1 MDFLDR
7 VKEYLETELS
17 LPYPIIVGVL
27 GAESPSIAIRQA
39 PSAVIDRYAD
49 RGKTFEFSFQVLM
62 KDKGRKQINVIDTM
76 SRIFDLLDGLPSGS
90 ITSND
95 GSFNFV
101 TCECSTLP
109 NFVEK
114 TDHNEYIYTNIYT
127 TDLEKGGLE
136 MAFNLM
142 SELTFEIQ
150 TGEDETTQEPI
161 YSKLAAGS
169 MYEEPAN
176 SEELSQDRY
185 FDSAGFGE
193 SDVIGAQLV
202 VTFSGHRDYDDEAQN
217 YIFE

>member
-27 GAESPSIAIRQA
+27 GAESPSIAIRQT
-39 PSAVIDRYAD
+39 PSAVIDRYVD

-62 KDKGRKQINVIDTM
+62 KDKGRKQVNVIDTM

-114 TDHNEYIYTNIYT
+114 TDHDEYIYTSIYT
-127 TDLEKGGLE
+127 AELEKGGL
-136 MAFNLM
+136 
-142 SELTFEIQ
+142 
-150 TGEDETTQEPI
+150 
-161 YSKLAAGS
+161 
-169 MYEEPAN
+169 
-176 SEELSQDRY
+176 
-185 FDSAGFGE
+185 
-193 SDVIGAQLV
+193 
-202 VTFSGHRDYDDEAQN
+202 
-217 YIFE
+217 